1 MKAVLSGKK
10 VHKISPA
17 FPVNWTQDEMKT
29 MAENVYQAGQAHRE
43 RAEKDPIEIPAVN
56 YENKPIPGG
65 LLNWVN
71 LVRLNRKLKYNPYIV
86 RGGRI
91 RPGGRTNRQLWKEVS
106 RILLAEY
113 KYWSFKLHTNRQ
125 LMSSG
130 RGYLVEYPKLSN
142 IPFRDNEV
150 FLGGE
155 WSHFSEFW
163 DEFIDN
169 MK

>member
-1 MKAVLSGKK
+1 MLSGQK

-17 FPVNWTQDEMKT
+17 FPVNWTDNDISR
-29 MAENVYQAGQAHRE
+29 MAEHVYSVGCQHRE
-43 RAEKDPIEIPAVN
+43 RAEKNPIDIPAVN
-56 YENKPIPGG
+56 YQNKPISGG

-91 RPGGRTNRQLWKEVS
+91 RPGGRTSRQLWKETS

-113 KYWSFKLHTNRQ
+113 RYWSIKLKSNRQ
-125 LMSSG
+125 LMSEG
-130 RGYLVEYPKLSN
+130 RGYLVEYPKISN
-142 IPFRDNEV
+142 LPFRDNDV

-163 DEFIDN
+163 DEFIDS